1 MPSFLQFLQPIGDL
15 FHTLFYLP
23 IFNILMLIYS
33 GLSHIWFGGAFA
45 LAIIILTLLMRVC
58 LIPLVRK
65 QLRSQRTMQEL
76 QPKIAQL
83 KRQYAGDQQGML
95 AAQQALFKE
104 HGYSPVSGCLPLL
117 IQMPFL
123 YALYYA
129 LFAVLNK
136 ATPHETVAHHLA
148 RINHDIYPF
157 LPSIHVMPQTWFI
170 WTNLADKDPTYILPV
185 LAALFTFIQLRM
197 AMPVRKKVPGQQ
209 KDATSQAT
217 QFTQYLMPVMTLIFG
232 LSFPAGLP
240 LYWSV
245 STGFSAV
252 QQYFISGFG
261 SLFVGLDRFFP
272 SLARFIPEPK
282 ETPALATSA
291 ATRGGGGAAVRS
303 GAARAAI
310 AAPPSSGGG
319 GGGFLGMIK
328 AAFTQAT
335 EQAQQQTQER
345 QSERAGRGAG
355 AKNTKIV
362 EGSLAADSSA
372 SENAAPANG
381 RAASP
386 TSSATRSRRPRA
398 DRSGPM
404 LVRPSASTSAPSSTR
419 GAELPEKALA
429 REATGLPPEI
439 AAANGLSTEPGANGN
454 SNGTGT
460 GPGTSAKNYGKGP
473 GVSATRG
480 APGGTTRATPG
491 SGRPQTGKGP
501 NAARRRGNRPKGSR

>member
-1 MPSFLQFLQPIGDL
+1 MQSLLSLLQPIGDL
-15 FHTLFYLP
+15 FHTLFYEP
-23 IFNILMLIYS
+23 IFNALMLIY
-33 GLSHIWFGGAFA
+33 GAVAHVLPGPAFG

-76 QPKIAQL
+76 QPRIAQL

-129 LFAVLNK
+129 LFAIVRNTSCTIAGK
-136 ATPHETVAHHLA
+136 TVNNHLA
-148 RINHDIYPF
+148 CINNDIYSF
-157 LPSIHVMPQTWFI
+157 LPHLTAIPQTHFLWVD
-170 WTNLADKDPTYILPV
+170 LAKQDPTFILPV
-185 LAALFTFIQLRM
+185 LAALLTFVQLRM

-232 LSFPAGLP
+232 LSFQAGLP

-272 SLARFIPEPK
+272 SLARFIPAPQ
-282 ETPALATSA
+282 ETPPLATNASA
-291 ATRGGGGAAVRS
+291 RGGAAVRS

-310 AAPPSSGGG
+310 AAPPPSSGGG
-319 GGGFLGMIK
+319 FFGAIK
-328 AAFTQAT
+328 AAFSQAT
-335 EQAQQQTQER
+335 VQAEQQAQQR
-345 QSERAGRGAG
+345 QATRGG
-355 AKNTKIV
+355 GPKNAKVV
-362 EGSLAADSSA
+362 EGSIASASSA
-372 SENAAPANG
+372 AEGPPPANG
-381 RAASP
+381 RPAGAGGSG
-386 TSSATRSRRPRA
+386 TRSRRPRA
-398 DRSGPM
+398 ERGGAM
-404 LVRPSASTSAPSSTR
+404 LVRPSTPSSSSAPTTSR
-419 GAELPEKALA
+419 AELPEEALA
-429 REATGLPPEI
+429 REATGLPPEV
-439 AAANGLSTEPGANGN
+439 AAVNSAATGTNGTNGT
-454 SNGTGT
+454 NGTGAKHNGT
-460 GPGTSAKNYGKGP
+460 TPGASGARSA
-473 GVSATRG
+473 S
-480 APGGTTRATPG
+480 GGTTHATPN
-491 SGRPQTGKGP
+491 SGRPQASKGS